1 VSDRPT
7 GYALLFAAVMFLV
20 LPGLLWATGS
30 SYGFRV
36 AAVALIYVI
45 LAASMQLITGVAGLM
60 SLGHAAFFGMGA
72 YTAGLLATKAGW
84 PFLATLPAAGIA
96 GMLLGMLVALP
107 TRRLVSIYFAVA
119 TLAIG
124 QMVYVT
130 MLNWVSLTNGPLGIT
145 GIPPIRILGFDLASP
160 QAAYFAV
167 AVVAGFA
174 LLVAHRCMHSAYGT
188 TLRALR
194 EDDQCADAMG
204 LNVARLKIEVFAVSC
219 FLAGIAGALWA
230 HTTGFVG
237 PGDFAF
243 PTSILILAMIVVGGL
258 GSLPG
263 AVAGA
268 VLLILLPEVL
278 RFIGDARQIVVGCI
292 MFAVIL
298 YLPKGLIGEVPA
310 LEFARRQL
318 RGGWVPPDAA
328 GRQRLGWR

>member
-1 VSDRPT
+1 MSRT
-7 GYALLFAAVMFLV
+7 GPLLAAALFLV
-20 LPGLLWATGS
+20 LPALLWASGS

-36 AAVALIYVI
+36 AGVALIYVI

-60 SLGHAAFFGMGA
+60 SLGHAAFFGVGA
-72 YTAGLLATKAGW
+72 YTAGLLGTKAGW
-84 PFLATLPAAGIA
+84 PFLATVPAAGIA
-96 GMLLGMLVALP
+96 GALLGMVVAIP

-145 GIPPIRILGFDLASP
+145 GIPPIAIFGFDM
-160 QAAYFAV
+160 AAPHLSYFAL
-167 AVVAGFA
+167 AGVTAIA
-174 LLVAHRCMHSAYGT
+174 LVIAHRCMHSGYGT
-188 TLRALR
+188 SLRALR

-219 FLAGIAGALWA
+219 FLAGMAGALWA

-237 PGDFAF
+237 PQDFAF

-263 AVAGA
+263 AVVGA

-292 MFAVIL
+292 MFGAIL
-298 YLPKGLIGEVPA
+298 FLPKGIIGEVPA

-318 RGGWVPPDAA
+318 RAGWRPPQGD
-328 GRQRLGWR
+328 RRLGWR